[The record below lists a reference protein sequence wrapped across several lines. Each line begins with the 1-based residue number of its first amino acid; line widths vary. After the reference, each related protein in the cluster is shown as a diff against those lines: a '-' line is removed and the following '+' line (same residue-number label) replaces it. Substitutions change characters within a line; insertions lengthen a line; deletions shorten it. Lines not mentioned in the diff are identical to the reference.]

1 MCIDIDLVNKFVLT
15 VIFQMVG
22 KSYQTGFNEFI
33 PCGLNETLKK
43 GVVFDFNNIS
53 IRYIFEKPVSRF

>member
-1 MCIDIDLVNKFVLT
+1 
-15 VIFQMVG
+15 MVG